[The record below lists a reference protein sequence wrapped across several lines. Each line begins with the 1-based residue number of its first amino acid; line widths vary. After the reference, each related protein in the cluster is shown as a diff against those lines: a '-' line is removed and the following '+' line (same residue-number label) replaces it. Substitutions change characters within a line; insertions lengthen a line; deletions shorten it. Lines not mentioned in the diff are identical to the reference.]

1 MQPWGKRSAF
11 SLLERPS
18 GDGDGSPELGGVLPV
33 RFLGLQ
39 KRRRGKGVHGQ
50 GPASRAL
57 ASHGIKT
64 FNDFGERNIIAS
76 VQLEGEKKRVIP
88 STGAWEAI

>member
-1 MQPWGKRSAF
+1 MVLRNWEVS
-11 SLLERPS
+11 
-18 GDGDGSPELGGVLPV
+18 SPYV
-33 RFLGLQ
+33 FLVFRVAAG
-39 KRRRGKGVHGQ
+39 RECMVE

-88 STGAWEAI
+88 STGPWEAI